1 MPDNKKN
8 NDWKNREV
16 AALWSKG
23 DYYTGRLSL
32 SNIDLNNIG
41 PDDTIG
47 IVMFRNKD
55 QNEEGSRPTFNIYKA
70 QSPVENTAS
79 PTKQSAPSQ
88 KVSKVQKEPV
98 KAVEQSTEEGEEGEI
113 KLREAANAVS
123 L

>member
-32 SNIDLNNIG
+32 NNLDLNSIG

-70 QSPVENTAS
+70 QSPNENTAS
-79 PTKQSAPSQ
+79 PAKQTAPSQ
-88 KVSKVQKEPV
+88 KVSKVQKDTAKV
-98 KAVEQSTEEGEEGEI
+98 AEQSTEEEDDENI
-113 KLREAANAVS
+113 PAFFK
-123 L
+123 

>member
-1 MPDNKKN
+1 MRDNKKN

-23 DYYTGRLSL
+23 DYNTGRLSL
-32 SNIDLNNIG
+32 NNLDLNSIG

-70 QSPVENTAS
+70 QSPNENTAS
-79 PTKQSAPSQ
+79 PAKQTAPSQ
-88 KVSKVQKEPV
+88 KVSKVQKDTAKV
-98 KAVEQSTEEGEEGEI
+98 AEQSTEEEDDENI
-113 KLREAANAVS
+113 PAFFK
-123 L
+123 